1 MEMIMAIMAVA
12 QDQTGTLP
20 ALLWRRKLHLLGGTK
35 MPANDPSSVFP
46 STVIVGCETY

>member
-1 MEMIMAIMAVA
+1 MEMIMAIMAVV

-20 ALLWRRKLHLLGGTK
+20 ALLWHWKLHLLGGTK